1 VAVVA
6 AVLGAACGGDDGAGS
21 STGQTLDQAV
31 AQGVN
36 SALNGSASSAPSA
49 TTTTLP
55 QSLEQ
60 WEALADQQRAAIV
73 ARIEDNGWGKSPDGT
88 KVTGP
93 EGFTIDLTKCPAG
106 WSETEGLTDTTIKIG
121 HTAPL
126 SGTAADF
133 GNGSRAM
140 DVAFTY
146 YSDQGVFTDK
156 ATGTTRRINLITK
169 DDGYD
174 SARTIPLVDELIDS
188 DKVFAVMTTGSP
200 TTLKVY
206 DKLNQRCIPH
216 PLGGITGHPAWA
228 DPVNHPWT
236 TGLQLAYST
245 EAILW
250 GAFVEQH
257 LADLPEKV
265 TIASLVTSNDYGKAY
280 DSSFKAYLAQSPDK
294 DRFSYVNELIDINAP
309 TVTDP
314 MTTLASKQ
322 PDVFILMGGATQ
334 CTQVAQEAEQNGMR
348 DHAKYLI
355 TNQNCKG
362 YMTKAKVGG
371 DGSVS
376 NGWWIMGGGVRDLGS
391 TAEDGNP
398 YIQWARQTLAASG
411 IDYHASANF
420 GLGFE
425 YAFPIVQAL
434 RIAGELDG
442 GLTRTNLMLALR
454 TMDMTNPMLLPGV
467 QFNLDGNKDGYFIEG
482 SDISQFDSAKQQ
494 WVQQGPVIDLSG
506 QSQNCAFD
514 QATQTCR

>member
-1 VAVVA
+1 MRVRARLVGVAVVA

-88 KVTGP
+88 TVTGP
-93 EGFTIDLTKCPAG
+93 EGFTIDLTTCPAG

-121 HTAPL
+121 HT
-126 SGTAADF
+126 
-133 GNGSRAM
+133 
-140 DVAFTY
+140 
-146 YSDQGVFTDK
+146 
-156 ATGTTRRINLITK
+156 
-169 DDGYD
+169 
-174 SARTIPLVDELIDS
+174 
-188 DKVFAVMTTGSP
+188 
-200 TTLKVY
+200 
-206 DKLNQRCIPH
+206 
-216 PLGGITGHPAWA
+216 
-228 DPVNHPWT
+228 
-236 TGLQLAYST
+236 
-245 EAILW
+245 
-250 GAFVEQH
+250 
-257 LADLPEKV
+257 
-265 TIASLVTSNDYGKAY
+265 
-280 DSSFKAYLAQSPDK
+280 
-294 DRFSYVNELIDINAP
+294 
-309 TVTDP
+309 
-314 MTTLASKQ
+314 
-322 PDVFILMGGATQ
+322 
-334 CTQVAQEAEQNGMR
+334 
-348 DHAKYLI
+348 
-355 TNQNCKG
+355 
-362 YMTKAKVGG
+362 
-371 DGSVS
+371 
-376 NGWWIMGGGVRDLGS
+376 GWWIMGGGVRDLGS

-411 IDYHASANF
+411 IDYHTSANF

-482 SDISQFDSAKQQ
+482 SDISQFDSARQQ